1 MKQHILPA
9 LRLTVVSAFFF
20 CVLYTFLIWGIAQ
33 AAPNK
38 GQGETVTVNGKVVGY
53 ALEGQSFTQDKYFWS
68 RPSKAG
74 NGYDATSGSGSNKG
88 PSNPDY
94 LADVENHIDTF
105 MVHNPDVKKADI
117 PSELVTYSASGLDPD
132 ISTAAAYVQVARI
145 AKIRNIAQDKIDEL
159 IVDNMQKPLF
169 GFFGI
174 EKINVL
180 QLNIA
185 LDNLK

>member
-1 MKQHILPA
+1 MKHILPA
-9 LRLTVVSAFFF
+9 LRLTLVSVFFF
-20 CVLYTFLIWGIAQ
+20 CVVYTLLIWGIAQ

-38 GQGETVTVNGKVVGY
+38 GGGETVTVNGKVVGF
-53 ALEGQSFTQDKYFWS
+53 ALEGQNFTQDKYFWS

-94 LADVENHIDTF
+94 LADVQAHIDTF
-105 MVHNPDVKKADI
+105 MVHNPDVKKEDI
-117 PSELVTYSASGLDPD
+117 PSDLVTYSASGLDPD
-132 ISTAAAYVQVARI
+132 ISPDAAYIQVTRI
-145 AKIRNIAQDKIDEL
+145 SKIRNLSLDKLNALVENHI
-159 IVDNMQKPLF
+159 QKPLLGLF
-169 GFFGI
+169 GT
-174 EKINVL
+174 EKVNVL

>member
-1 MKQHILPA
+1 MKHILPA
-9 LRLTVVSAFFF
+9 LRLTLVSVFFF
-20 CVLYTFLIWGIAQ
+20 CVVYTLLIWGIAQ

-38 GQGETVTVNGKVVGY
+38 GGGETVTVNGKVVGY
-53 ALEGQSFTQDKYFWS
+53 ALEGQNFTKDNYFWS

-94 LADVENHIDTF
+94 LADVQAHIDTF
-105 MVHNPDVKKADI
+105 LVHNPTVKKEDV
-117 PSELVTYSASGLDPD
+117 PSDLVTYSASGLDPD
-132 ISTAAAYVQVARI
+132 ISPAAAYVQVARI
-145 AKIRNIAQDKIDEL
+145 AKARNIREDKLNGLVETHID
-159 IVDNMQKPLF
+159 KPLMGLF
-169 GFFGI
+169 GT
-174 EKINVL
+174 EKVNVL

>member
-9 LRLTVVSAFFF
+9 LRLTLVSVFFF
-20 CVLYTFLIWGIAQ
+20 CVVYTLLIWGIAQ

-38 GQGETVTVNGKVVGY
+38 GQGETVTLNGKVVGY
-53 ALEGQSFTQDKYFWS
+53 ALEGQNFTQDKYFWS

-94 LADVENHIDTF
+94 LADVQNHIDSF
-105 MVHNPDVKKADI
+105 MVHNPDVKKEDI

-145 AKIRNIAQDKIDEL
+145 AKIRNIGQDKIEAL

-185 LDNLK
+185 LDKLK

>member
-9 LRLTVVSAFFF
+9 IRLTLVSVFFF
-20 CVLYTFLIWGIAQ
+20 CVVYTLLIWGIAQ

-38 GQGETVTVNGKVVGY
+38 GEGETVTVNGKTVGY

-94 LADVENHIDTF
+94 LADVQAHIDSF
-105 MVHNPDVKKADI
+105 LVHNPDVKKENI

-132 ISTAAAYVQVARI
+132 ISPEAAYVQVPRI
-145 AKIRNIAQDKIDEL
+145 AKARNIEASKLNDL
-159 IVDNMQKPLF
+159 IAENIQQPLLGLF
-169 GFFGI
+169 GT

-180 QLNIA
+180 KLNIA
-185 LDNLK
+185 LDNTK

>member
-1 MKQHILPA
+1 MKHILPA
-9 LRLTVVSAFFF
+9 LRLTLVSVFFF
-20 CVLYTFLIWGIAQ
+20 CVVYTLLILGIAQ

-38 GQGETVTVNGKVVGY
+38 GGGETVTVNGKVVGY
-53 ALEGQSFTQDKYFWS
+53 ALEGQNFTQDKYFWG

-94 LADVENHIDTF
+94 LADVQAHIDSF
-105 MVHNPDVKKADI
+105 LVHNPDVKKEDV

-132 ISTAAAYVQVARI
+132 ISPEAAYIQVARV
-145 AKIRNIAQDKIDEL
+145 AKVRNISNDKLNALVESHI
-159 IVDNMQKPLF
+159 QKPLLGLF
-169 GFFGI
+169 GT
-174 EKINVL
+174 EKVNVL

-185 LDNLK
+185 LDSVK

>member
-1 MKQHILPA
+1 MKHILPA
-9 LRLTVVSAFFF
+9 LRLTLVSVFFF
-20 CVLYTFLIWGIAQ
+20 CVVYTLLIWGIAQ

-38 GQGETVTVNGKVVGY
+38 GGGETVTVNGKVVGF
-53 ALEGQSFTQDKYFWS
+53 ALEGQNFTQDKYFWS

-94 LADVENHIDTF
+94 LADVQAHIDTF
-105 MVHNPDVKKADI
+105 MVHNPDVKKEDI
-117 PSELVTYSASGLDPD
+117 PSDLVTYSASGLDPD
-132 ISTAAAYVQVARI
+132 ISPDAAYIQVARI
-145 AKIRNIAQDKIDEL
+145 SKIRSLSLDKLNALVESH
-159 IVDNMQKPLF
+159 VQKPLLGLF
-169 GFFGI
+169 GT
-174 EKINVL
+174 EKVNVL

>member
-9 LRLTVVSAFFF
+9 LRLTLVSVFFF
-20 CVLYTFLIWGIAQ
+20 CVVYTFLIWAIAQ
-33 AAPNK
+33 AAPNNGK
-38 GQGETVTVNGKVVGY
+38 GETVTVNGKVVGY
-53 ALEGQSFTQDKYFWS
+53 ALEGQNFTQDKYFWS

-94 LADVENHIDTF
+94 LADVQAHIDSF
-105 MVHNPDVKKADI
+105 LVHNPSVKKEDI
-117 PSELVTYSASGLDPD
+117 SSDLVTYSGSGLDPD
-132 ISTAAAYVQVARI
+132 ISVNAAYVQVARI
-145 AKIRNIAQDKIDEL
+145 AKVRNISADKLNSL
-159 IVDNMQKPLF
+159 IESNIQKPLF

>member
-9 LRLTVVSAFFF
+9 LRLTLVAVFFF
-20 CVLYTFLIWGIAQ
+20 CVAYTFLIWAVAQ
-33 AAPNK
+33 GAPGNGK
-38 GQGETVTVNGKVVGY
+38 GQTITENGKVVGF
-53 ALEGQSFTQDKYFWS
+53 ALEGQNFTQDKYFWG

-88 PSNPDY
+88 PSNADY
-94 LADVENHIDTF
+94 LADVQAHIDTF
-105 MVHNPDVKKADI
+105 MAHNPAVKKEDI
-117 PSELVTYSASGLDPD
+117 PSDLVTYSASGLDPD
-132 ISTAAAYVQVARI
+132 ISPEAAYVQVSRI
-145 AKIRNIAQDKIDEL
+145 AKVRGINEDEL
-159 IVDNMQKPLF
+159 EKLVAENTQRPLL

-180 QLNIA
+180 QLNLA